1 MKRLFLLK
9 GELMKRFLTLAV
21 IALIIILP
29 AESFSRSAISDKD
42 LDDITAEEGV
52 SINLINVS
60 VGGTTTLTSFSWG
73 DTSGFTPGY
82 TTAGYFG
89 FKNVSITGYL
99 ANVTSGAMNI
109 DIGTGGSESKVI
121 IVSSPVTLGTATI
134 SGWLMGDRY
143 ATLDNTATYAQGG
156 ILSVNGFSTV
166 VSGTMMIYAHD

>member
-1 MKRLFLLK
+1 MKS
-9 GELMKRFLTLAV
+9 FLTTLTV
-21 IALIIILP
+21 IALFIILLP
-29 AESFSRSAISDKD
+29 AESFARSAISDKD

-60 VGGTTTLTSFSWG
+60 VGGTSTLTSFSWG

-89 FKNVSITGYL
+89 FKNISITGYL
-99 ANVTSGAMNI
+99 ANVTSGTMNI
-109 DIGTGGSESKVI
+109 DVGTSAGSGESKII
-121 IVSSPVTLGTATI
+121 IVTTPVTLGTATI

-156 ILSVNGFSTV
+156 ILTFTGFSTQ
-166 VSGTMMIYAHD
+166 VSGTVMIYAHD